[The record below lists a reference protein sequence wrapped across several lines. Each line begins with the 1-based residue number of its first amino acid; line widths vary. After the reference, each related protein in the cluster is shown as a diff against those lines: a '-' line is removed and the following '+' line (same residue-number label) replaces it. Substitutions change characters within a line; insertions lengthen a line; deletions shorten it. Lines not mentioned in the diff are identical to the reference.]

1 MDVLCRY
8 LDNII
13 GNPDEVKFHKIRCQN
28 ALFKEKVE
36 PIFGAIELLYA
47 AGFRQQELEHNGTG
61 EQFWVFDFSNI
72 DGVQTLEV
80 SLTIRY
86 KLPPNDM

>member
-13 GNPDEVKFHKIRCQN
+13 GNPEEVKFHKIRCTN

-36 PIFGAIELLYA
+36 PIFGAIELLFA
-47 AGFRQQELEHNGTG
+47 AGFRQQELEHNGAI
-61 EQFWVFDFSNI
+61 EQFWVFEAANVDNL
-72 DGVQTLEV
+72 QTLEV
-80 SLTIRY
+80 CKYLHIHR
-86 KLPPNDM
+86 NIA